1 MGHAAITVSWASER
15 RLGVALMASLAAHAV
30 AMSVFLP
37 TSRVWPLDPAP
48 PLLVSLR
55 DLAAVSPA
63 VVPVPEKVTPAPPPS
78 AKRMQTERR
87 KHEPVPLARRS
98 EPPAPPAAR
107 SVEEEPVPA
116 PVPEAG
122 VSPAPPPQPAPPPLA
137 AQPPAPR
144 AAFSDLLAGY
154 GQTISLVLARY
165 TDYPRLA
172 QMQGWQGA
180 VTMRLR
186 VAPSGRL
193 LDAEVYTSSGHEVL
207 DRQALAMAAR
217 AERFPAPPEG
227 LRDREVAVLV
237 PVVFRL
243 ER

>member
-1 MGHAAITVSWASER
+1 MRHDSVTVSWTSEH
-15 RLGVALMASLAAHAV
+15 RLGIAVIASLVVHGL
-30 AMSVFLP
+30 AMSLSLP
-37 TSRVWPLDPAP
+37 TPGVLLLAPAP
-48 PLLVSLR
+48 PLQVSLR
-55 DLAAVSPA
+55 EFAVPPTVA
-63 VVPVPEKVTPAPPPS
+63 PAPEGLRPAAPLP
-78 AKRMQTERR
+78 AKRLQAERR
-87 KHEPVPLARRS
+87 KHEPVPPVARRS
-98 EPPAPPAAR
+98 EPPAPSPAS
-107 SVEEEPVPA
+107 SVQEERIPA
-116 PVPEAG
+116 PVPEVDA
-122 VSPAPPPQPAPPPLA
+122 SPAPAPQPAQPPLA
-137 AQPPAPR
+137 AQIPASRPS
-144 AAFSDLLAGY
+144 FSDLLAGY

>member
-1 MGHAAITVSWASER
+1 MRHDPINDVSWASER
-15 RLGVALMASLAAHAV
+15 RLGIAVIASLAAHAV
-30 AMSVFLP
+30 AMSVSLSTPRVLP
-37 TSRVWPLDPAP
+37 AEPVP
-48 PLLVSLR
+48 PLQVSLR
-55 DLAAVSPA
+55 ELAAPPAIASPED
-63 VVPVPEKVTPAPPPS
+63 VRPAAALRP
-78 AKRMQTERR
+78 KRVQVERR
-87 KHEPVPLARRS
+87 KHEPVPPVARGS
-98 EPPAPPAAR
+98 EPPAPSAAS
-107 SVEEEPVPA
+107 SVQEERIPA
-116 PVPEAG
+116 PVPEADA
-122 VSPAPPPQPAPPPLA
+122 SPAPTPQSAPAPLA
-137 AQPPAPR
+137 AQIAAPR
-144 AAFSDLLAGY
+144 TSFSDLLAGY